1 MDNRLGGELQ
11 GYGED
16 DYLLF
21 DCPGQIELYSHSSVF
36 RSLIKY
42 LQNGGW
48 TVCTRSV
55 CIGRSQLLAAPDIPN
70 PPVHDHACD
79 LCIKRVLD
87 IACNSITCCSCVCMT
102 HDSSTR
108 LTFR

>member
-1 MDNRLGGELQ
+1 MTWAANPGRGLMACMEYLEEEMDDWLGDQLQ

-36 RSLIKY
+36 RSLVKY

-48 TVCTRSV
+48 SVCTRS
-55 CIGRSQLLAAPDIPN
+55 GLTRASKRSSQ
-70 PPVHDHACD
+70 
-79 LCIKRVLD
+79 
-87 IACNSITCCSCVCMT
+87 
-102 HDSSTR
+102 ST
-108 LTFR
+108 

>member
-1 MDNRLGGELQ
+1 MEYLEEEMDDWFGDQLQ

-36 RSLIKY
+36 RSLVKY

-48 TVCTRSV
+48 SV
-55 CIGRSQLLAAPDIPN
+55 CRLSSRALDATFTLDLSFPVIQLLTMN
-70 PPVHDHACD
+70 
-79 LCIKRVLD
+79 
-87 IACNSITCCSCVCMT
+87 
-102 HDSSTR
+102 
-108 LTFR
+108 